1 MSTFKDYFSDTGDTF
16 SIEVTKVDE
25 VLVEDAAEDIRK
37 KGIKIK
43 AVHPT
48 RFGKEIVLFNTSD
61 AEEAAKLVGTKKI
74 DGKSIFVE
82 A

>member
-1 MSTFKDYFSDTGDTF
+1 MSSFKDYFGDSGEVF
-16 SIEVTKVDE
+16 KIEVTKE
-25 VLVEDAAEDIRK
+25 VILTEDATEDIRK

-48 RFGKEIVLFNTSD
+48 RFGKEIVLFNTED
-61 AEEAAKLVGTKKI
+61 AEKAAKIAGTKKI

-82 A
+82 V